1 MVFGSSSKSGL
12 FTAVFCCLI
21 VRVVRVRKDESMES
35 VKVEGTKDGCWK
47 NKKRTVVRLALL
59 GVYRT
64 ATTDSI
70 SPQALL
76 I

>member
-1 MVFGSSSKSGL
+1 M
-12 FTAVFCCLI
+12 
-21 VRVVRVRKDESMES
+21 RVVRVRKDESMEG

-47 NKKRTVVRLALL
+47 NKKKRTVVRLALL